1 MAAVHCPK
9 LGFETLSKIVSF
21 TKTGILST
29 LGVSAGDLQSLVSLT
44 PSPTILKKLL
54 IELGTDV
61 VLLIINNIK
70 GKRLSLICD
79 KGENK
84 GLEASFVKLLYLYN
98 KIMNKV
104 ETICF
109 GIESAGNTSKNAAQG
124 IDYSL
129 KLFEYDQNG
138 TRLSFN
144 SSTTDTVQISL

>member
-21 TKTGILST
+21 TRTGIIST
-29 LGVSAGDLQSLVSLT
+29 LGVRTGDLQSLVSLT
-44 PSPTILKKLL
+44 QSPTILKKLL

-84 GLEASFVKLLYLYN
+84 GPEASFVKLLCWYN

-109 GIESAGNTSKNAAQG
+109 GIESAGNTSTNAAQG
-124 IDYSL
+124 IDHLL
-129 KLFEYDQNG
+129 KYIEYN
-138 TRLSFN
+138 
-144 SSTTDTVQISL
+144 